1 MRAFFTF
8 NVSFGIKSLPE
19 TRMYCLKDNFVG
31 VPTVQKVMPRNYFEK
46 IRQYLCLNMLPQ
58 DDPAYDKL
66 FKMRPLLDRL
76 ASTFCKECQPSKFI
90 SIDEGMVKYK
100 GRLGFQQYLL
110 MKPMKWGIK
119 VWVRANAIN
128 GFVSTM
134 QVYMGKKDASQPEHS
149 LGHYVVCNLLS
160 DLKGKKIITS
170 FAITFSLQFNRL
182 KICCPTNSIF
192 AEVRVPKEMNFV
204 KT

>member
-8 NVSFGIKSLPE
+8 NVSYGIKSLPE

-90 SIDEGMVKYK
+90 STDEGMVKYK

-119 VWVRANAIN
+119 VWLRANAIN

-134 QVYMGKKDASQPEHS
+134 QVYMGKKKMLAS
-149 LGHYVVCNLLS
+149 LNTVLDVML
-160 DLKGKKIITS
+160 
-170 FAITFSLQFNRL
+170 FAIFWV
-182 KICCPTNSIF
+182 I
-192 AEVRVPKEMNFV
+192 
-204 KT
+204 

>member
-8 NVSFGIKSLPE
+8 NVSFGIKSFPE
-19 TRMYCLKDNFVG
+19 TRMYYLKDNFVG
-31 VPTVQKVMPRNYFEK
+31 VPTVQKVMPRNHFEK

-76 ASTFCKECQPSKFI
+76 TSTFCKECQPSKFI

-100 GRLGFQQYLL
+100 GRLGFLQYLL

-119 VWVRANAIN
+119 VWVTANAIN
-128 GFVSTM
+128 GFVSLNTVLDVM
-134 QVYMGKKDASQPEHS
+134 
-149 LGHYVVCNLLS
+149 L
-160 DLKGKKIITS
+160 
-170 FAITFSLQFNRL
+170 FAIF
-182 KICCPTNSIF
+182 
-192 AEVRVPKEMNFV
+192 
-204 KT
+204 

>member
-58 DDPAYDKL
+58 DEPAYDKL

-149 LGHYVVCNLLS
+149 LGRYVVCNLLS
-160 DLKGKKIITS
+160 DLKGKKLS
-170 FAITFSLQFNRL
+170 HLL
-182 KICCPTNSIF
+182 P
-192 AEVRVPKEMNFV
+192 
-204 KT
+204 